1 MVRVHNV
8 GKKCLIAIS
17 RFLSFLSCIG
27 SGVLCM
33 AVHCTVYL
41 CLLGQ
46 PPDVVVWPEDTLQ
59 VSEICKV
66 RIGSSARYAGAAL
79 QGTQWKFCTV
89 RRGCSARYAV
99 AVLQDTPTD
108 WQSNHYH
115 PLSHIAL

>member
-8 GKKCLIAIS
+8 GKKCLIAIR
-17 RFLSFLSCIG
+17 RFLSCLG

-33 AVHCTVYL
+33 AVHCKCTVYL

-79 QGTQWKFCTV
+79 QGTQWQFCKIPPQIGRVIITI
-89 RRGCSARYAV
+89 
-99 AVLQDTPTD
+99 P
-108 WQSNHYH
+108 
-115 PLSHIAL
+115 PSHIAL